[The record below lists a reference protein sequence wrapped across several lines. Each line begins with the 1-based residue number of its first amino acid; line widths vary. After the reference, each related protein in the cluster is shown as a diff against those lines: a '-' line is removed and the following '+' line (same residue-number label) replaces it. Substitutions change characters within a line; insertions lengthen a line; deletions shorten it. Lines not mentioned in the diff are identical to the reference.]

1 MFFVFFTMQYLPE
14 KESFTYL
21 IAGIFS
27 FTYIRCQQTKVL
39 EPNLAVVFLPI
50 KFIYFILFMATPTC
64 LHIACVCLCA
74 ATAGHL
80 LTQRV

>member
-1 MFFVFFTMQYLPE
+1 MQYFPE

-39 EPNLAVVFLPI
+39 EPNPAVVFLPI
-50 KFIYFILFMATPTC
+50 KFDWNMATPTC
-64 LHIACVCLCA
+64 LHIAYVCLCA
-74 ATAGHL
+74 ATAGCL